1 MEATKRNSNY
11 KYMRDVKEHA
21 GNVCVNC
28 GTSENIEYHH
38 IVPLLLGGQERLS
51 NVVALCHKCH
61 LAAHHGRH
69 ISEYKS
75 VKSNGRKPNVPDRE
89 AIEAF
94 NLFLNA
100 EIGQKKCK
108 QMAGLSDGTKLKD
121 NTRFMR
127 YLESK
132 NIENVKNNIDV
143 IATNSE
149 LKDGD
154 IVGEI
159 KYKNGSVKIL
169 RYSNTGK
176 NDVVYKHREQKIRV
190 KIFKTD

>member
-1 MEATKRNSNY
+1 MEATKRNSNH
-11 KYMRDVKEHA
+11 KYMSDVKEHA